1 MLAWKRSRRVVLG
14 VSGGIAAYKAAE
26 IVRLLRNC
34 SCDVEVV
41 MTEDA
46 ERFVS
51 PLTLAALS
59 GRRVWRQT
67 DYLSSE
73 YGCTIP
79 HISLA
84 DWAEVVIIAPLTANT
99 MAGIACGTAKS
110 LLESVVLATTAPVLL
125 FPAMNIHML
134 ENAATRKNA
143 ATLRERGYRVVDPD
157 EGFLACGYEAKGRL
171 PSPEVILQ
179 EMWRILCPDR
189 SLVSKHVLVTSGPTW
204 EFLDPVRFIGNPSS
218 GKMGRAVAQTAWY
231 RGADVTLVEGP
242 VSLDAPYD
250 IERIPVVSALDMY
263 EAVLSRSSDCDII
276 VKAAAVGDFRP
287 EKREEGKVKREGRDR
302 LSISLVQNPDIAQEL
317 GSRKHEG
324 QILVGFA
331 AESSDLIAHA
341 SEKIR
346 KKGLDFIV
354 ANDITAEGAGFR
366 SDTNRVVFIFPDGT
380 TRNSEGAKEDVADV
394 LWDIVSSLQGRAEK

>member
-1 MLAWKRSRRVVLG
+1 MLAWKRNRRVVLG

-26 IVRLLRNC
+26 IIRLLRNC

-51 PLTLAALS
+51 PLTLASLS
-59 GRRVWRQT
+59 GKRVWRQT
-67 DYLSSE
+67 DYLSAE
-73 YGCTIP
+73 YGWTIP

-84 DWAEVVIIAPLTANT
+84 DWAEVLIIAPLTANT
-99 MAGIACGTAKS
+99 MAGIAQGTAKS
-110 LLESVVLATTAPVLL
+110 LLEAVVLATTAPVLL

-134 ENAATRKNA
+134 ENAATRKNVE
-143 ATLRERGYRVVDPD
+143 TLRERGCRVVDPD
-157 EGFLACGYEAKGRL
+157 KGFLACGYEAKGRL
-171 PSPEVILQ
+171 PSPEIILQ
-179 EMWRILCPDR
+179 EMWKVLCPDKC
-189 SLVSKHVLVTSGPTW
+189 LASKRVLVTSGPTW

-231 RGADVTLVEGP
+231 RGADVTVVEGP
-242 VSLDAPYD
+242 VSLDAPYGM
-250 IERIPVVSALDMY
+250 ERISVVSALDMY
-263 EAVLSRSSDCDII
+263 EAVLSRSSECDII

-287 EKREEGKVKREGRDR
+287 ERREEGKMKREGRDH
-302 LSISLVQNPDIAQEL
+302 LSIPLVQNPDIAREL
-317 GSRKHEG
+317 GARKHAG
-324 QILVGFA
+324 QILIGFA

-380 TRNSEGAKEDVADV
+380 TRESEGTKEDVAEV
-394 LWDIVSSLQGRAEK
+394 LWDIVSSLQRGTEK